1 MKENKIR
8 KSRMEA
14 GLTQQQMSD
23 MLEIPIRTIKDWEA
37 ATHNPPKYVEKL
49 IIEKLE
55 SIKEGKLNK

>member
-1 MKENKIR
+1 
-8 KSRMEA
+8 MEA